1 MKFEVI
7 PAVDIKDGKCVQL
20 IQGVPSN
27 VSWMGNDP
35 IGMAIKWVEE
45 GAKTLH
51 LIDLDGAL
59 EGELRNSPLI
69 ERIIERCPIK
79 IQVGGGIRSYDS
91 AKALFDIGADRI
103 ILGTAAIK
111 DVSLLQKLASE
122 YGSERIMVSLDA
134 KMGEVMIEGWK
145 KGSGLK
151 LMDMGPNLQKL
162 GVGSILFTNIDVE
175 GLLEGVNTTLIRELV
190 EMVEVPVIASG
201 GISSIED
208 LIEIKNTGAAGAV
221 VGTALYKGN
230 LTLKEAMKVIK

>member
-35 IGMAIKWVEE
+35 IGMAMQWVEQ

-51 LIDLDGAL
+51 LIDLDGAF
-59 EGELRNSPLI
+59 EGELRNSTLI
-69 ERIIERCPIK
+69 EQIIERCPVK
-79 IQVGGGIRSYDS
+79 TQVGGGIRSYES
-91 AKALFDIGADRI
+91 AKAIFDMGADRI

-111 DVSLLQKLASE
+111 DTSLLQKLASE
-122 YGSERIMVSLDA
+122 YGGKRIMVSLDA
-134 KMGEVMIEGWK
+134 KKGEVMVEGWK

-151 LMDMGPNLQKL
+151 LMDVGLNLKKL

-175 GLLEGVNTTLIRELV
+175 GLLGGVNPTLIRELV
-190 EMVEVPVIASG
+190 GTAKVPVIASG

-230 LTLKEAMKVIK
+230 LTLKEAKRAIK

>member
-27 VSWMGNDP
+27 VSWVGNDP
-35 IGMAIKWVEE
+35 IGMAIRWVEE

-69 ERIIERCPIK
+69 ERIIKRCPVK

-91 AKALFDIGADRI
+91 AKALFDIGADKI

-134 KMGEVMIEGWK
+134 KREEVMIEGWK

-151 LMDMGPNLQKL
+151 LMDVGPNLQKL
-162 GVGSILFTNIDVE
+162 GVGSILFTNIDFE
-175 GLLEGVNTTLIRELV
+175 GLLGGVNTTLIRELV
-190 EMVEVPVIASG
+190 KMVEIPVIASG

-230 LTLKEAMKVIK
+230 LTLKKAKKAIK

>member
-27 VSWMGNDP
+27 VSWIGNDP
-35 IGMAIKWVEE
+35 IGMAMRWVEE

-51 LIDLDGAL
+51 IIDLDGAF
-59 EGELRNSPLI
+59 EGELRNSTLI
-69 ERIIERCPIK
+69 ERIIERCPVK
-79 IQVGGGIRSYDS
+79 TQVGGGIRSYDS
-91 AKALFDIGADRI
+91 AKALFDMGADKI

-111 DVSLLQKLASE
+111 DISLLQKLSSE
-122 YGSERIMVSLDA
+122 YGGKRIMVSLDA
-134 KMGEVMIEGWK
+134 KKGEVMVEGWK

-151 LMDMGPNLQKL
+151 LMDVGLDLQKID
-162 GVGSILFTNIDVE
+162 VGSILFTNIDVE
-175 GLLEGVNTTLIRELV
+175 GLLGGVNPTLIRELIDTV
-190 EMVEVPVIASG
+190 DIPVIASG

-208 LIEIKNTGAAGAV
+208 LIEIKNIGAAGAV

-230 LTLKEAMKVIK
+230 LTLKEAMKAIK

>member
-27 VSWMGNDP
+27 VSWIGNDP
-35 IGMAIKWVEE
+35 IGMAMRWVEE

-59 EGELRNSPLI
+59 EGELRNSTLI
-69 ERIIERCPIK
+69 ERIIERCPVK
-79 IQVGGGIRSYDS
+79 TQVGGGIRSYDS
-91 AKALFDIGADRI
+91 AKALFDMGADKI

-111 DVSLLQKLASE
+111 DISLLQKLASE
-122 YGSERIMVSLDA
+122 YGGKRIMVSLDA
-134 KMGEVMIEGWK
+134 KKGEVMVEGWK

-151 LMDMGPNLQKL
+151 LMDVGLDLQKID
-162 GVGSILFTNIDVE
+162 VGSILFTNIDVE
-175 GLLEGVNTTLIRELV
+175 GLLGGVNPTLIRELIDTV
-190 EMVEVPVIASG
+190 DIPVIASG

-208 LIEIKNTGAAGAV
+208 LIEIKNIGAAGAV

-230 LTLKEAMKVIK
+230 LTLKEAMKAIK

>member
-20 IQGVPSN
+20 IQGMPNN
-27 VSWMGNDP
+27 VSWIGNDP
-35 IGMAIKWVEE
+35 IGMAVRWVED

-59 EGELRNSPLI
+59 EGELRNSALI
-69 ERIIERCPIK
+69 ERIIERCPVK
-79 IQVGGGIRSYDS
+79 TQVGGGIRSYDS

-111 DVSLLQKLASE
+111 DVSLLQKLSSE

-134 KMGEVMIEGWK
+134 KKGEVMIEGWK
-145 KGSGLK
+145 KSSGLK
-151 LMDMGPNLQKL
+151 IMDVGLDLQKL

-175 GLLEGVNTTLIRELV
+175 GLLGGVNQLLIRELV
-190 EMVEVPVIASG
+190 GTVDIPVIASG
-201 GISSIED
+201 GVSSIED
-208 LIEIKNTGAAGAV
+208 LVEIKNTGAAGAV

>member
-7 PAVDIKDGKCVQL
+7 PAVDMKDGKCIQL
-20 IQGVPSN
+20 IQGAPSN
-27 VSWMGNDP
+27 VSWVGNDP
-35 IGMAIKWVEE
+35 IGMAMRWVEE

-69 ERIIERCPIK
+69 EQIIERCPVK

-91 AKALFDIGADRI
+91 AKALFDIGADKI

-111 DVSLLQKLASE
+111 DISLLQKLASE

-134 KMGEVMIEGWK
+134 KRGEVMVEGWK

-151 LMDMGPNLQKL
+151 LMDLGPNLQKL

-175 GLLEGVNTTLIRELV
+175 GLLGGVNTTLIRELV
-190 EMVEVPVIASG
+190 ETVNIPVIASG

-221 VGTALYKGN
+221 IGTALYKGN
-230 LTLKEAMKVIK
+230 LTLKEAKKAIK